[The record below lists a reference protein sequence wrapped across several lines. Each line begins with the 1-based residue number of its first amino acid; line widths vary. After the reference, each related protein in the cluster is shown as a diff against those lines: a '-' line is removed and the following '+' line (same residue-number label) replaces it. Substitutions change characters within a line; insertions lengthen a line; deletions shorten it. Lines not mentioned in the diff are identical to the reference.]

1 MISIAGTI
9 RSDIGL
15 EEGIKLLLDHS
26 AAIDVVEQVIKIVE
40 DNVNDWTVGTGGLP
54 NLLGE
59 VELDASIMNG
69 ADLKTGAVAGIKN
82 FSNPISV
89 ARTIMEKT
97 PHALLV
103 GEGAEQFAEVNG
115 FQRTNLLTKQASD
128 LYEDFMTKQAIVKR
142 DYDTEKTLKLKE
154 RYYKSFRDLVDNK
167 GFMDWYGE
175 YAKSNHGTVNVIAKD
190 HKGDIVSGVSTSGLS
205 FKLPG
210 RVGDSAIIGAG
221 NYADNKNGAA
231 CCVGVGEIAIRLSL
245 ARVAVYELSAGHT
258 VEEAAVK
265 SIKRINELEEDAGS
279 LSILIMDREGNIA
292 SAANF
297 KPYYYWM
304 ANEHM
309 AITKKESIYV
319 KTEGTKNESG
329 VGYHR

>member
-9 RSDIGL
+9 RSDVGL
-15 EEGIKLLLDHS
+15 SKGLQLLLDKG

-40 DNVNDWTVGTGGLP
+40 NNVDDWTVGTGGLP

-69 ADLKTGAVAGIKN
+69 ADLKSGAVAGIKH
-82 FSNPISV
+82 FKNPISI

-97 PHALLV
+97 PHALLI
-103 GEGAEQFAEVNG
+103 GEGAERFAEVSG
-115 FQRTNLLTKQASD
+115 FKQSNILTKQAAE

-154 RYYKSFRDLVDNK
+154 RYYKSFKDLVDNK
-167 GFMDWYGE
+167 GFMDWYAK
-175 YAKSNHGTVNVIAKD
+175 YAKEHHGTVNVIAKD
-190 HKGDIVSGVSTSGLS
+190 HKGAIVSGVSTSGLS

-221 NYADNKNGAA
+221 NYADNKYGAA

-258 VEEAAVK
+258 VEEAAIK
-265 SIKRINELEEDAGS
+265 SIERINELEEDAGS
-279 LSILIMDREGNIA
+279 LSILIMDKEGNIA

-304 ANEHM
+304 ANEHTE
-309 AITKKESIYV
+309 ITKKESLYV
-319 KTEGTKNESG
+319 KTEGIRRDGG